1 MAAWCEPGRRD
12 VRVLS
17 NSLGENLTPSA
28 VSVKRPRRS
37 GEVPEILVGRAAL
50 KYGPSAPTDTILL
63 IKRLMGR
70 NFAEAQIQDVAV
82 RFHYEIVPGP
92 VDPRAHVRLNGTI
105 QTPAEISALI
115 LGCLNRM
122 PSVIEASRIEVSGCH
137 GLPYP
142 TLGRQ
147 FRNLGQM
154 CIKLSRG
161 IRPCPAAF
169 GLSRSAAASYRNM
182 VEADLTKPT
191 RHGCIAG

>member
-1 MAAWCEPGRRD
+1 MNNLMEPVTLATPQSQSHVSRCLLRTRRD
-12 VRVLS
+12 NPQQKTPNQTQNHRNSSLKQTRQTVLS
-17 NSLGENLTPSA
+17 SVAILSPLKADNRKTIPSVIEA
-28 VSVKRPRRS
+28 PQIPLSS
-37 GEVPEILVGRAAL
+37 GCQGRGA
-50 KYGPSAPTDTILL
+50 GCD
-63 IKRLMGR
+63 
-70 NFAEAQIQDVAV
+70 
-82 RFHYEIVPGP
+82 
-92 VDPRAHVRLNGTI
+92 
-105 QTPAEISALI
+105 
-115 LGCLNRM
+115 CLNRM